1 MVIDGILNINKP
13 EGITSHLVVAKLR
26 RRLGIKRIGHTGT
39 LDPMATG
46 VLPVCIGKATRVVEY
61 FDGDFKR
68 YTAKMKLGYVTNTLD
83 STGEILETHEVTDE
97 QLDRLSG
104 TAKAINGRVQQV
116 PPKFSALKVD
126 GKRLYE
132 YAREGKEVEIKSR
145 EIYVRFV
152 DVLDVDRVNAE
163 ATLDICCSKG
173 TYIRTIIDDIGR
185 ELGCGAMMT
194 SLVRT
199 ESGAFTLG
207 NAVDL
212 DDLID
217 MSDEEIEA
225 LVHHADDTLLGYAVA
240 TLHPSRKKPFCNG
253 MTTSPAKYKVTKDSD
268 FTRDER
274 YGFDDRIKE
283 LSKLHKVYCEGD
295 FLGIADIVEG
305 KELRPLKVIY
315 ADN

>member
-13 EGITSHLVVAKLR
+13 DGITSHLVVAKLR
-26 RRLGIKRIGHTGT
+26 RRLGIKKIGHTGT

-68 YTAKMKLGYVTNTLD
+68 YTAKMKLGYVTDTLD
-83 STGEILETHEVTDE
+83 STGEILETHEVTDT
-97 QLDRLSG
+97 QVNRLVEVAS
-104 TAKAINGRVQQV
+104 TIQGRVQQV
-116 PPKFSALKVD
+116 PPKYSALKVD

-145 EIYVRFV
+145 EIFVRFV
-152 DVLDVDRVNAE
+152 NVLDIDKSNSE

-199 ESGAFTLG
+199 ESGSFTID

-212 DDLID
+212 NELIE
-217 MSDEEIEA
+217 MSDEKIEA
-225 LVHHADDTLLGYAVA
+225 LVCQAADTLCGYAEVS
-240 TLHPSRKKPFCNG
+240 LHPSRQKPFCNG
-253 MTTSPAKYKVTKDSD
+253 MTTSPGKYRVTKDSD
-268 FTRDER
+268 FARDER
-274 YGFDDRIKE
+274 YDFDDRIKE
-283 LSKLHKVYCEGD
+283 LSKLYKVYSNGE